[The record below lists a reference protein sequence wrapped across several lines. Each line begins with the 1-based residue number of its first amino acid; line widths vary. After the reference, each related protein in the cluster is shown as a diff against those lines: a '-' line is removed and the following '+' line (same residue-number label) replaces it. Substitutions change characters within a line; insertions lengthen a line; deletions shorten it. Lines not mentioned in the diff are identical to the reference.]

1 MLCSPALLRRQGREG
16 TCTLRPALRISPSH
30 PSLLTD
36 AQWSSHS
43 TRTSPKVI
51 SCLVAIFGLFR
62 APHRR
67 VPYADIRLAHPL
79 NHACRHTTADR
90 SLRMVPLSSAHMV
103 PPCFS
108 LPAPSCLQPILSCTP
123 SVELVTVSN
132 KPVKTLIIMVQ
143 IKPSGWAIWLMP
155 QTAFP
160 DPCVTLVL
168 GKCPR
173 GERTPM
179 GVVGTQGSPWLEF
192 EPCKLT
198 VQQ

>member
-1 MLCSPALLRRQGREG
+1 MHAQ
-16 TCTLRPALRISPSH
+16 TCPGISPSH

-36 AQWSSHS
+36 AQWSSHA
-43 TRTSPKVI
+43 TGTSPRVI

-62 APHRR
+62 APHRW
-67 VPYADIRLAHPL
+67 VPCADVRLGHPL
-79 NHACRHTTADR
+79 NHACTHTTTGR
-90 SLRMVPLSSAHMV
+90 RLRMDPLSSARTA

-108 LPAPSCLQPILSCTP
+108 LPAPSFLHPILSCTP
-123 SVELVTVSN
+123 FLDLVTVSN
-132 KPVKTLIIMVQ
+132 KPVKTLIITVP
-143 IKPSGWAIWLMP
+143 IKASGWAIWLMP

-160 DPCVTLVL
+160 DPSVTWVL